1 MTSQAL
7 PIGPL
12 LKKVSTLL
20 EQELHEMLHEH
31 MTNYHEYK
39 STYNHL
45 MKLPLLKQS
54 KLDTSSKDA
63 QTDTTSNQICEMA
76 REIASLKEKLHHY
89 ENEERCDQ
97 EHLSLKI
104 TEPILDRVVDTETKV
119 YNILIEKDPD
129 PTKEEEEEDEE
140 EEDEEEEEEE
150 EHLYI
155 VRGMRGTLESG
166 YQAKV
171 IEHFTN
177 KEEAMKYYNSLCL
190 EMYAGKEI
198 DFCSTKEEVE
208 NESGDIIESEYNAES
223 DEEEEEEE
231 EHKSLC
237 KNQDCSPIR
246 DTEFT
251 EKCSICSGYFADNGV
266 NDIYFLSE
274 NGGAGSCN
282 LCKKTQNVC
291 IMKGT
296 GQYVCVN
303 ACNEEED
310 EEEEE

>member
-1 MTSQAL
+1 MTSQVL

-54 KLDTSSKDA
+54 KLNTSSKDA
-63 QTDTTSNQICEMA
+63 QTDNTSNQICEMA
-76 REIASLKEKLHHY
+76 REIASLKERLHHY

-104 TEPILDRVVDTETKV
+104 TEPTLDRVVDTETKV
-119 YNILIEKDPD
+119 YTMLIEKDPD
-129 PTKEEEEEDEE
+129 LDPTK
-140 EEDEEEEEEE
+140 EEEEEEE

-166 YQAKV
+166 YQTKV

-177 KEEAMKYYNSLCL
+177 KEEATKYYNSLSL

-198 DFCSTKEEVE
+198 EFCSTKEEIE
-208 NESGDIIESEYNAES
+208 NESGDVIESEYNSES
-223 DEEEEEEE
+223 EEEEEKEEEEEEVFE
-231 EHKSLC
+231 IEIEDKSYY
-237 KNQDCSPIR
+237 
-246 DTEFT
+246 T
-251 EKCSICSGYFADNGV
+251 
-266 NDIYFLSE
+266 NDEE
-274 NGGAGSCN
+274 NGIIYAALPN
-282 LCKKTQNVC
+282 
-291 IMKGT
+291 
-296 GQYVCVN
+296 
-303 ACNEEED
+303 D
-310 EEEEE
+310 EVGDKVGYLKDGEPFFTDIV